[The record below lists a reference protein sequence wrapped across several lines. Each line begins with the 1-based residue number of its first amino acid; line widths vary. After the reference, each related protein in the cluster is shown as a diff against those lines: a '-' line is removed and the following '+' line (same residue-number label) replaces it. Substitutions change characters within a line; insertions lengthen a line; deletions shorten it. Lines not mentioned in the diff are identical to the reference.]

1 MGQEFSETF
10 NLQPFN
16 LQPNKEKTSMTVS
29 TGVINH
35 FALTVTDKDRAR
47 EFYTS
52 VLNFQ
57 FITEFGPKYLLSND
71 QVILAINESP
81 D

>member
-1 MGQEFSETF
+1 
-10 NLQPFN
+10 
-16 LQPNKEKTSMTVS
+16 MTVS

-47 EFYTS
+47 EFYTG

>member
-1 MGQEFSETF
+1 
-10 NLQPFN
+10 
-16 LQPNKEKTSMTVS
+16 MTVS